1 MDQKMCW
8 NCGNL
13 IDARVPICPACNAPQ
28 QQTVQPAQP
37 ARKFNPLAIWSGL
50 SSKAKL
56 RICAAALLLLGV
68 IFSSISRESFFATTG
83 GSCVIGAVVLF
94 VISFRQQRVVQQCR
108 YVGCKS
114 TGTFHRP
121 SCKSVRLMDR
131 TNRIDYDPSITY
143 QYLISTGMK
152 PCTRCKPRR

>member
-8 NCGNL
+8 NCGCL
-13 IDARVPICPACNAPQ
+13 IDARASICPACNAPQ
-28 QQTVQPAQP
+28 QQAVQPAPQ
-37 ARKFNPLAIWSGL
+37 ARKFDPLALWSGL

-56 RICAAALLLLGV
+56 RICAGALLVLGV
-68 IFSSISRESFFATTG
+68 ILSSISRESFFATTG
-83 GSCVIGAVVLF
+83 GSCVIGAVILF

-108 YVGCKS
+108 YVGCQS

-131 TNRIDYDPSITY
+131 ANRIDYDPSVTY

-152 PCTRCKPRR
+152 PCTKCKPRR